1 MLNQISKLKGNEIF
15 SLVTPEGMDQYIIS
29 RDLIGNVLNVVEDI
43 LRKRE
48 QHQVVPPPSEDC
60 EDAKRL
66 AKDACNKA
74 SIAYLT
80 SKDALD
86 KTKHVLDVLNE
97 VRYKSTAAFEKASFA
112 ETVSESVKFLS
123 RDLNTV
129 KSQVNG
135 MVSSINNLTTNMVT
149 FSYLDDIVNDI
160 NTHHSTDIAQLNQS
174 IANLSITQG
183 QQTSQLAEI
192 NSEIERIDR
201 VLAGLED
208 ISPQDI
214 VNLIEDVQELDQREK
229 NDIIQV
235 NNKLT
240 SLENSLG
247 SVEQG
252 SKVILTHSENTYSL
266 QQGNTA
272 IGNIVI
278 PEVDSEV
285 SDISENAVSNKAI
298 TEFVLQKEYVISAA
312 LVDLNTRLTAAHIDN
327 ERLLSENETL
337 QQQVTTLSNTLA
349 ALEEEIFWPITGD
362 PNDNPTTRVLK
373 ENSLNIT
380 LPVSAGDRTTLQ
392 SATVTMSGQDITSNC
407 FDLSTRVINIPKVT
421 GSVVIST
428 NYSTTE
434 VIDGDIFDDDW
445 DSGN

>member
-97 VRYKSTAAFEKASFA
+97 VRYKSTAALEKASFA

-135 MVSSINNLTTNMVT
+135 MVGSINNLTTNMVT

-174 IANLSITQG
+174 IANLSVAQG

-208 ISPQDI
+208 ISPEDI

-252 SKVILTHSENTYSL
+252 SKVILTHSGNTYSL

-285 SDISENAVSNKAI
+285 SDTSENAVSNKTI

-312 LVDLNTRLTAAHIDN
+312 LVDLDTRLTAAHTDN

-392 SATVTMSGQDITSNC
+392 SATVTMSGQDITSSC

-421 GSVVIST
+421 GPVVIST